1 LLKFGCWK
9 EPSEH
14 EDVAGWEAGDTEMLR
29 LAIVKARERQRA
41 KEKKQAKAKA
51 LRDTTWFT
59 P

>member
-1 LLKFGCWK
+1 
-9 EPSEH
+9 
-14 EDVAGWEAGDTEMLR
+14 MLR

-51 LRDTTWFT
+51 LRDTIWFT